1 MNKKD
6 TIIMIVLIFCLAG
19 LSYMLG
25 IEIGRTNNVTETEPQ
40 IIIREVEVNDK
51 GFCVHCYKKLDYNEM
66 FIIMNEFTN

>member
-25 IEIGRTNNVTETEPQ
+25 IEIGRTNNVTETE
-40 IIIREVEVNDK
+40 
-51 GFCVHCYKKLDYNEM
+51 M